1 MRLLPEQMLPH
12 SDFGAVGWPAAHTSP
27 VGLLSTRV
35 VGTYFS
41 TVRIIRKSAMVY
53 NRSGD
58 ETVFAL
64 LMIALSLIILAAILR
79 ATGDELE

>member
-1 MRLLPEQMLPH
+1 M
-12 SDFGAVGWPAAHTSP
+12 SP

-35 VGTYFS
+35 VGTYAS
-41 TVRIIRKSAMVY
+41 TAPIRQTSAMVY